1 ELSRVKGSELVGLK
15 YKPMFDYF
23 ADRESSFVVCE
34 DNYVTNESG
43 TGIVHQSPAFGEDDY
58 RVCMAF
64 GVIDK
69 GEDIPCPVDSNGLF
83 TSEVTGYAGQNV
95 KSADKGLC
103 DEIKAKG
110 RLVSKDSYVHSY
122 PFCWRSD
129 TPLIYKAV
137 PSWFVAVESIRDKLV
152 ASNAQAYW
160 VPQFVKEKRFQNWL
174 EGAKD
179 WAISRN
185 RFWGTPMPMW
195 VSEDG
200 EEMVAIGS
208 IAELKELS
216 GVEVTDLHRESVDHI
231 TIPSKQGKG
240 TLKRVEEV
248 FDCWFESGSMPYAQL
263 HYPFE
268 NKEKFQRNF
277 PADFVAE
284 GLDQTRG
291 WFYTLTVL
299 GAALFNKPAY
309 KNLIVNGLVLASDG
323 KKMSK
328 RLKNYPDPMNVIDA
342 HGADALR
349 LYLIN
354 SPVVRAE
361 SLKFKEEGVKATV
374 REVLLPWFN
383 AFRFFVQQA
392 RRLEMTCAE
401 RFVPNPKEAAAS
413 TNVMD
418 AWIQAALQGL
428 VEVRGKY

>member
-1 ELSRVKGSELVGLK
+1 
-15 YKPMFDYF
+15 
-23 ADRESSFVVCE
+23 
-34 DNYVTNESG
+34 
-43 TGIVHQSPAFGEDDY
+43 
-58 RVCMAF
+58 
-64 GVIDK
+64 
-69 GEDIPCPVDSNGLF
+69 
-83 TSEVTGYAGQNV
+83 
-95 KSADKGLC
+95 
-103 DEIKAKG
+103 
-110 RLVSKDSYVHSY
+110 
-122 PFCWRSD
+122 
-129 TPLIYKAV
+129 
-137 PSWFVAVESIRDKLV
+137 
-152 ASNAQAYW
+152 
-160 VPQFVKEKRFQNWL
+160 L

-179 WAISRN
+179 WAVSRN

-195 VSEDG
+195 VSDDC
-200 EEMVAIGS
+200 EEMVAVGS

-240 TLKRVEEV
+240 DLKRVEEV

-268 NKEKFQRNF
+268 NKDKFEKNF
-277 PADFVAE
+277 PADFIAE

-299 GAALFNKPAY
+299 GAALFDKPAF

-328 RLKNYPDPMNVIDA
+328 RLKNYPDPMKVIDS

-361 SLKFKEEGVKATV
+361 SLKFKEEGVQATV

-392 RRLEMTCAE
+392 RRLEMTCGD
-401 RFVPNPKEAAAS
+401 RFVPNPEAAAKS

-418 AWIQAALQGL
+418 NWIQATLQGL
-428 VEVRGKY
+428 VQFVHTEMKAYRLYTVVPRLVEFIEQLTNWYVRLNRNRLKGAEGADSATAGER